1 MIACVFPGQGSQKV
15 GMGQA
20 LAAAFP
26 EAAAVFAEAD
36 AALPGL
42 GQVMAEGPA
51 ESLTLTEN
59 TQPAILTVSVAAYR
73 VLSARGL
80 TPAYMAG
87 HSLGEYSANVAAGAL
102 AFGDAVRLV
111 RNRGRYMQEAVPVG
125 TGAMAAVLG
134 LDEAGVAAACAE
146 AAQGEI
152 VAPANIN
159 GGGQVVIAGTVAAV
173 ARAGE
178 AAKARGARRVLPL
191 PVSAPFHCA
200 LMQPAADRLE
210 PELRALAARA
220 PQVPIVANVDAEAR
234 TDAAGVI
241 DALVRQ
247 VVAPVRWEAVVR
259 RLGDLGVTTF
269 IEVGPGAV
277 LAGLVR
283 KILPEATV
291 ASVGEPKDLDAVAAW
306 LVA

>member
-1 MIACVFPGQGSQKV
+1 
-15 GMGQA
+15 
-20 LAAAFP
+20 
-26 EAAAVFAEAD
+26 
-36 AALPGL
+36 
-42 GQVMAEGPA
+42 
-51 ESLTLTEN
+51 
-59 TQPAILTVSVAAYR
+59 
-73 VLSARGL
+73 
-80 TPAYMAG
+80 
-87 HSLGEYSANVAAGAL
+87 VAAGSL

-125 TGAMAAVLG
+125 EGAMAAVLG

-146 AAQGEI
+146 AAQGE
-152 VAPANIN
+152 VVSPANIN
-159 GGGQVVIAGTVAAV
+159 GGGQIVIAGAKAAV

-200 LMQPAADRLE
+200 LMQPASDRLE
-210 PELRALAARA
+210 PELRAVAASA
-220 PQVPIVANVDAEAR
+220 PSVPIVANVDGEPR
-234 TDAAGVI
+234 RDAAGAI

-259 RLGDLGVTTF
+259 RLGALGVTTF
-269 IEVGPGAV
+269 IEVGPGTV

-291 ASVGEPKDLDAVAAW
+291 ASVADPGDLEAVDALIGARV
-306 LVA
+306 